1 MAFNDLRN
9 ILISLYKRVRRIVKS
24 LSEMLLHNKRVISI
38 GKKNCLT
45 FQIEPL
51 KKGSL
56 KIK

>member
-38 GKKNCLT
+38 GKK
-45 FQIEPL
+45 IV
-51 KKGSL
+51 
-56 KIK
+56 